1 MKIESDKIQ
10 FKKVDEHVS
19 LIFHETDMIRFWTPD
34 LYVPFGVDE
43 NFGKYTIQLVVDK
56 DTPQHTNLKKII
68 EKVEKV
74 LIKRLKLKSGE
85 LKSIFRR
92 KMGDFDMLDIRLKQV
107 KGKMIC
113 DYEYENKKDNY
124 LKTIYDMDKES
135 RVKVYLEVHG
145 FWDYRENNQNITQTT
160 ENIDKENQNLQEN
173 KVGLIVNILKMKI
186 LDKKDAY

>member
-1 MKIESDKIQ
+1 MKIESDKIN
-10 FKKVDEHVS
+10 FKKIDEHVS
-19 LIFHETDMIRFWTPD
+19 MIFHETDIIKFWTPE

-56 DTPQHTNLKKII
+56 DTPQHINMKKII

-74 LIKRLKLKSGE
+74 LIKKLKLKPGE

-92 KMGDFDMLDIRLKQV
+92 KMGDNDMLDIRLKQI

-113 DYEYENKKDNY
+113 EYEYENKKDNY

-135 RVKVYLEVHG
+135 RVKAYIEIHG
-145 FWDYRENNQNITQTT
+145 YWDYRNKLEEDDSVN
-160 ENIDKENQNLQEN
+160 KELKQHLEEN
-173 KVGLIVNILKMKI
+173 KVGLIVNILKLKI
-186 LDKKDAY
+186 LDKKNA